1 MKEGPAKP
9 IAWLHGELKTPPLSK
24 GTRIEA
30 GTLLRRLQTGEKLS
44 MPESRPLP
52 TVDPRCHEL
61 RIDDIATKIEWRIIC
76 YMGRHAIAILEIF
89 PKKTRK
95 TPDSVLVQCRRRLAE
110 FKQVDRS

>member
-1 MKEGPAKP
+1 
-9 IAWLHGELKTPPLSK
+9 
-24 GTRIEA
+24 
-30 GTLLRRLQTGEKLS
+30 

-61 RIDDIATKIEWRIIC
+61 RIDDIATKIEWRIV
-76 YMGRHAIAILEIF
+76 YYVGKHAIAILDIF

-95 TPDSVLVQCRRRLAE
+95 TPDSVLAQCRRRLAE